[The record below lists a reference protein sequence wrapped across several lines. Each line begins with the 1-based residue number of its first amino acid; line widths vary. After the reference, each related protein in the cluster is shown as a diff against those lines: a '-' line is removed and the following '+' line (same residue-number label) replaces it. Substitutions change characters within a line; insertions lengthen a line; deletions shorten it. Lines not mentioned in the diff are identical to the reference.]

1 MNLPFAKFQ
10 GAGNDFVVLD
20 GRRGAPAAGAEWPV
34 LAQRMCDRHYGI
46 GADGIL
52 VALEADAAAPQD
64 ARVRMRMFNPDGS
77 EAEMC
82 GNGLRCFARW
92 LWDAGEIGLG
102 STWIET
108 GAGVLRV
115 ELSPDG
121 GVTASMGVPRLA
133 PDQIPLS
140 AAATSHLE
148 TEGPIL
154 ALSVPLPAPVAGWDG
169 PAEATCVSMG
179 NPHAVLFVDD
189 VASVPL
195 ERIGPLIEHAA
206 AFPARTNVEFCQV
219 LSPDQIRVRV
229 WERGAGITLACGTG
243 ACAAMVAA
251 RLHKRVGE
259 RVKVALPGG
268 DLVVTWSRE
277 GEEVTLSGPAV
288 RVFDG
293 EWPGKRWEVAGKK
306 G

>member
-20 GRRGAPAAGAEWPV
+20 GRPGAPAAGAEWSM
-34 LAQRMCDRHYGI
+34 LARQMCDRHYGI

-92 LWDAGEIGLG
+92 LWDAGEIGAG
-102 STWIET
+102 STRIQT

-115 ELSPDG
+115 DLSPDG
-121 GVTASMGVPRLA
+121 GVTASMGAPRLA
-133 PDQIPLS
+133 PEQIPLS
-140 AAATSHLE
+140 AGAASE
-148 TEGPIL
+148 FGSEGPVL
-154 ALSVPLPAPVAGWDG
+154 ALPVPVDGWEG

-189 VASVPL
+189 VAAVPL
-195 ERIGPLIEHAA
+195 ERIGPAIEHAP

-219 LSPDQIRVRV
+219 VAPDHLRVRV
-229 WERGAGITLACGTG
+229 WERGAGVTLACGTG

-251 RLHKRVGE
+251 RLHQHVVE
-259 RVKVALPGG
+259 RVTVALPGG
-268 DLVVTWSRE
+268 GLVVTWP
-277 GEEVTLSGPAV
+277 GDGADVTLSGPAV

-293 EWPGKRWEVAGKK
+293 VWLSSGQV
-306 G
+306 